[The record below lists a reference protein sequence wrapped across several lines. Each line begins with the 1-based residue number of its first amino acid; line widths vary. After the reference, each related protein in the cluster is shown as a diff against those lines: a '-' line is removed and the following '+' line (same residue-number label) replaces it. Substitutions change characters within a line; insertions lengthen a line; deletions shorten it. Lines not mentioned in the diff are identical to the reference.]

1 MENSRD
7 LRKNVLKMRDGLTSL
22 QREEKD
28 RLVSHRF
35 LELIEKIKSATI
47 FLYVSFRS
55 EVDTHGLIDNLL
67 AEGKIV
73 TVPLVSLQ
81 DRKMTA
87 IRLLDTKKDLVPGY
101 YGILEPRKELIL
113 ERSVNHRDIDI
124 VVLPGSV
131 FDESGGRLGYGGGF
145 YDRFLANEISPSAT
159 RIALAYD
166 FQVRKKIAQESH
178 DQPVDYIIT
187 EKRVIAG
194 RSEIS

>member
-1 MENSRD
+1 MESSLD
-7 LRKNVLKMRDGLTSL
+7 LRKNVLKMRDGLTSS

-28 RLVSHRF
+28 RLVCRRF
-35 LELIEKIKSATI
+35 LDLIEKIKSETI

-55 EVDTHGLIDNLL
+55 EVDTHGLIERLL
-67 AEGKIV
+67 AENKIV
-73 TVPLVSLQ
+73 AVPLVSLH

-87 IRLLDTKKDLVPGY
+87 IRLVDPKTDLVPGY
-101 YGILEPRKELIL
+101 YDILEPRKELVA
-113 ERSVNHRDIDI
+113 ERSIEHRSIDI

-166 FQVRKKIAQESH
+166 FQVKKKIAQESH

-187 EKRVIAG
+187 EKRVVAG
-194 RSEIS
+194 RSELP